1 MNEQEIIQRFFIR
14 QQHDQAVS
22 IGIGDDAAII
32 APPEKHELVV
42 TTDTM
47 AQDSHFTKETQPF
60 DLGYKLMAV
69 NLSDIAAMGAEPKW
83 ATLNITLPAID
94 ESWLQQFSQGL
105 FDCAD
110 QFQVSLVGGDLCK
123 GNQTHV
129 GLQLIGIVPTGK
141 ALTRAG
147 ARPGDRVF
155 VSGNIGAAA
164 QAIGELY
171 LHNHDQSCLSSTQH
185 QALYRPVPRVE
196 IGIALREIA
205 NCAIDISD
213 GLIHELQIVCTT
225 NMVGARLMLEE
236 IPVAPGVEAEVAL
249 SGGEDYELLFT
260 ADSAHID
267 AIDRIASMYSCK
279 ISNIG
284 EIISGD
290 AIEILHNGSPVPPLQ
305 CSGFDH
311 FGDSEN
317 GG

>member
-14 QQHDQAVS
+14 QQQDQAVS

-32 APPEKHELVV
+32 APPENHELVV
-42 TTDTM
+42 TTDAM
-47 AQDSHFTKETQPF
+47 VENSHFTKETRPF

-69 NLSDIAAMGAEPKW
+69 NLSDIAAMGAEPRW

-110 QFQVSLVGGDLCK
+110 HFQVSLVGGDLCK

-129 GLQLIGIVPTGK
+129 GLQLIGIVPSGK

-147 ARPGDRVF
+147 AMPGDMIF
-155 VSGNIGAAA
+155 ITGEIGTAA

-171 LHNHDQSCLSSTQH
+171 LHNHDQHCLSSTQH
-185 QALYRPVPRVE
+185 QALYRPAPRVDT
-196 IGIALREIA
+196 GIALRDIA

-213 GLIHELQIVCTT
+213 GLIHELQIVCTA
-225 NMVGARLMLEE
+225 NMVGARLMLEK
-236 IPVAPGVEAEVAL
+236 IPAATGVEAEVAL
-249 SGGEDYELLFT
+249 TGGEDYELLFT
-260 ADSAHID
+260 ADKAHIE
-267 AIDRIASMYSCK
+267 AIKQIASMCACE

-284 EIISGD
+284 EIIAGD
-290 AIEILHNGSPVPPLQ
+290 SIEILHNGSPVPPLQ

-311 FGDSEN
+311 FGDSGNE
-317 GG
+317 G